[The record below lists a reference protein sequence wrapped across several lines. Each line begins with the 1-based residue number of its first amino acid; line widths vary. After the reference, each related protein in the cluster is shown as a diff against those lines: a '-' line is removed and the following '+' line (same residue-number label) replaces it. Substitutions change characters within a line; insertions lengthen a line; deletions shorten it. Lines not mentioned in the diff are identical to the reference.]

1 MKLGSR
7 PRLSLAALGV
17 VSALAG
23 PAAAQPAA
31 KDLFGAETSP
41 SAGPAQSIGFYSKGC
56 LAGGMAMP
64 KDGPTWQVMKPSR
77 DRAYAHPAMIRL
89 LQRLS
94 ADAKREANWRGLLFG
109 DMAQPRGGPMK
120 DGHASHQIGLDADI
134 YLTEMPTRR
143 LTPHERDTMPLPSV
157 IDKRTN
163 RIDLSRWRPEMMKLI
178 RTAAQEPEVER
189 IFVHPGIK
197 EQLCKTAGRDRG
209 WLNKVRPMFGHD
221 YHFHVRMEC
230 QPGSPNCKPQES
242 TGSGDGC
249 DKLDW
254 WFNVA
259 LRPPPPNA
267 KPWKKPPPIF
277 LSALPKACNAVLNQP
292 AGKGGAVMAAS
303 PAPSLPEQ
311 SLAPP
316 PPAAALAPAPA
327 AMADE
332 FDDGSQRAPAFAPP
346 PATGAPAA
354 SPSPAKALPMPRFRP
369 AN

>member
-1 MKLGSR
+1 MLSGSR
-7 PRLSLAALGV
+7 SRLSLATLGLVAAL
-17 VSALAG
+17 SG
-23 PAAAQPAA
+23 PAGAQTPA
-31 KDLFGAETSP
+31 KELFGSEATP
-41 SAGPAQSIGFYSKGC
+41 SAGPPQSIGFYSKGC
-56 LAGGMAMP
+56 LSGAMEMP

-77 DRAYAHPAMIRL
+77 NRAFAHPTMIRF

-94 ADAKREANWRGLLFG
+94 GDAAREAHWRGLLFG

-143 LTPHERDTMPLPSV
+143 LSPHERDTMPLPSV

-163 RIDLSRWRPEMMKLI
+163 RIDLSRWRPEMLKLI
-178 RTAAQEPEVER
+178 RTAAREPEVER

-197 EQLCKTAGRDRG
+197 EQLCKTAGRDRA

-221 YHFHVRMEC
+221 YHFHVRISC
-230 QPGSPNCKPQES
+230 QPGSPNCQSQES
-242 TGSGDGC
+242 TGKGDGC

-277 LSALPKACNAVLNQP
+277 MAALPKACAAVLNQP
-292 AGKGGAVMAAS
+292 AAKGGAVMAAS
-303 PAPSLPEQ
+303 PAPSLPQ
-311 SLAPP
+311 PPPPVAAAMSDDFDDNAQPAPIASPAPP
-316 PPAAALAPAPA
+316 PLAPATSTPA
-327 AMADE
+327 Y
-332 FDDGSQRAPAFAPP
+332 APEPP
-346 PATGAPAA
+346 GG
-354 SPSPAKALPMPRFRP
+354 LPMPRFRP
-369 AN
+369 AR